1 MKNFL
6 IAFLVFL
13 IWSFFG
19 IWLYSWLQP
28 VENNSIN
35 KDSIATTKT
44 DAITLEIDDPLPIDE
59 STAVV
64 EKIPDSLSLKEN
76 EGDLLTE
83 STASSGL
90 KATTPSNDLVFLYS
104 DGITIWRNTDQ
115 LEYSNKIM
123 DFKYKLNTYLV
134 EHPDEELHISSLYS
148 ASENIVNPNFGYQRG
163 RKLKR
168 ILLKIGI
175 AGERMVV
182 KPVIREIEFDDKGAY
197 KNGFFF
203 TFQPLDSKRVEDLRL
218 SLPETTTIYPELVN
232 NDIVVNVALQDLL
245 AEVKNAIE
253 ANPNLQVHIVGHT
266 DNIGNANDNY
276 RLGLKYARQVRWYLI
291 TNGNI
296 KRDRIIA
303 NSEGESKAIASNK
316 TERGRLLNRRI
327 EVRYKTN

>member
-35 KDSIATTKT
+35 KDTIATTNTEDVSLK
-44 DAITLEIDDPLPIDE
+44 IDDPLPIDE
-59 STAVV
+59 SATITG
-64 EKIPDSLSLKEN
+64 ETLDSLGLKEN
-76 EGDLLTE
+76 EDEL
-83 STASSGL
+83 SSDIMGSIGL
-90 KATTPSNDLVFLYS
+90 KATTPGNDLVFLFS
-104 DGITIWRNTDQ
+104 QGISIWKNTDQ
-115 LEYSNKIM
+115 LEYPKKIL

-163 RKLKR
+163 QKLKW
-168 ILLKIGI
+168 ILLKTGI

-182 KPVIREIEFDDKGAY
+182 KPMIREIEFDENGVF
-197 KNGFFF
+197 KNVIFF
-203 TFQPLDSKRVEDLRL
+203 TFHPLDSKRLDNLRL

-245 AEVKNAIE
+245 AEVKNAVE
-253 ANPNLQVHIVGHT
+253 SNSNLQVRIVGHT

-327 EVRYKTN
+327 EVIYKLN